1 MVLKDK
7 VVVITGASDGIG
19 QAIAERLVQENCKL
33 AIIGRDEDRLAAVA
47 NTTGAK
53 GYICDISDR
62 QAVKDTIE
70 RIAADFGTIDVLV
83 NNAGVWQKVSGL
95 EDIDDDAIDAVID
108 INLKGTINVT
118 KAALRYINQDDKEGI
133 IYNVSSKSGMVAQ
146 AGQSVYSATKYGL
159 RGFTDVLREDLKETH
174 VHVGALYQSGI
185 NTQMFAKTGE
195 DFPTESFTEPTD
207 LADTVVYALTRPP
220 KMWITETHVD
230 KHV

>member
-1 MVLKDK
+1 MILKDN
-7 VVVITGASDGIG
+7 VVVVTGASDGIG
-19 QAIAERLVQENCKL
+19 KAIAERLVQENCKL
-33 AIIGRDEDRLAAVA
+33 AIIGRDESRLSSVA
-47 NTTGAK
+47 QATGAK
-53 GYICDISDR
+53 SYICDISDR
-62 QAVKDTIE
+62 QAVKETIDQ
-70 RIAADFGTIDVLV
+70 IADDLGTIDVLV

-95 EDIDDDAIDAVID
+95 EDIEDDTIDAVIG

-118 KAALRYINQDDKEGI
+118 KAALKYINSGGKEGI

-159 RGFTDVLREDLKETH
+159 RGFTDVLREDLRGTH
-174 VHVGALYQSGI
+174 IHVGALYQSGI

-195 DFPTESFTEPTD
+195 DFPTETFTEPKD
-207 LADTVVYALTRPP
+207 LADAVVYALTRPP